1 MSDIWKYD
9 LKIGKGF
16 VVDAARRD
24 AVAALRRRV
33 ATIEQGPVRAWQKS
47 GQGVENLTL
56 GVPGID
62 VRLPGGG
69 LARGGLH
76 EVLSGGL
83 QDGYRA
89 QGRGGAAL
97 AFTAVLAARRAA
109 LGQKNTGGLV
119 LWCPAHASSYGP
131 STHSPNTH
139 STGLYGPGLAAFGLG
154 AGQLILVHGRD
165 DQQRLWAME
174 EGLKC
179 TDLAMVVGE
188 VGRLDLGQSRRLQ
201 LAAEASGVT
210 ALLLHMKGDAG
221 PGMAGLG
228 VSAALTRWRITPAP
242 SAPTMG
248 YVGIGATRCQVELL
262 RCKGGRP
269 GAWQLQWSGSR
280 WDEQH
285 EDNETSRRRDP
296 KRDFERN
303 SGRDSE
309 RAHPG
314 QRETNPVP
322 VVAPLAHGSAV
333 SGPKEKAAGAARA

>member
-1 MSDIWKYD
+1 M
-9 LKIGKGF
+9 
-16 VVDAARRD
+16 DAARRD

-33 ATIEQGPVRAWQKS
+33 ASIEQGPVRAWQRIGCGDS
-47 GQGVENLTL
+47 GGGGGVANLTL

-62 VRLPGGG
+62 GTLPGGG

-83 QDGYRA
+83 GNDYGGPISR
-89 QGRGGAAL
+89 GRSGAAL

-109 LGQKNTGGLV
+109 LAGQKEGRQKDGRV
-119 LWCPAHASSYGP
+119 LWCPAPPNLHNAGP
-131 STHSPNTH
+131 YNPDPHNP
-139 STGLYGPGLAAFGLG
+139 GLYGPGLAAFGLG
-154 AGQLILVHGRD
+154 PGQLILVHGRD

-210 ALLLHMKGDAG
+210 ALLLHLKGDDS
-221 PGMAGLG
+221 LG

-242 SAPTMG
+242 SAPTPSTPSTPG
-248 YVGIGATRCQVELL
+248 YVGIGAIRCQVELL
-262 RCKGGRP
+262 RNKGGRP
-269 GAWQLQWSGSR
+269 GRWQLQWTGDS

-285 EDNETSRRRDP
+285 EDNDA
-296 KRDFERN
+296 
-303 SGRDSE
+303 SGQTFGRAFGRASE
-309 RAHPG
+309 RASGRGGRQTH
-314 QRETNPVP
+314 PVP
-322 VVAPLAHGSAV
+322 VAAPLADGPAV
-333 SGPKEKAAGAARA
+333 SSPKARAGARGAGAGG

>member
-1 MSDIWKYD
+1 MDEVLLDSFTNEN
-9 LKIGKGF
+9 KIRTYEFRKDPTVNQGGQGE
-16 VVDAARRD
+16 AA
-24 AVAALRRRV
+24 AQITALRRRI
-33 ATIEQGPVRAWQKS
+33 AAIEQGPPRVWQ
-47 GQGVENLTL
+47 GAAPLTL
-56 GVPGID
+56 GVRGID
-62 VRLPGGG
+62 GELPSGG
-69 LARGGLH
+69 LARGALH
-76 EVLSGGL
+76 EVLGGVD
-83 QDGYRA
+83 QPSN
-89 QGRGGAAL
+89 RGGAAL

-109 LGQKNTGGLV
+109 LSSGQV
-119 LWCPAHASSYGP
+119 LWCLSEQ
-131 STHSPNTH
+131 
-139 STGLYGPGLAAFGLG
+139 GLYGPGLAAFGLG
-154 AGQLILVHGRD
+154 AERLILARGRD